1 MINEI
6 AYKKLNVPEHYD
18 IREDGTIFNMKTGKQ
33 ILTENKD
40 RIALFDSY
48 DVYRYAPKV
57 LIATKYVPNPHN
69 YIYIDFIDG
78 DSNNISA
85 SNLKWS
91 PKARTSVY
99 EKILEYF
106 DSIIETSDAG
116 QIEIINTV
124 KKLLKQ

>member
-18 IREDGTIFNMKTGKQ
+18 IREDGTIFNTKTGKQ
-33 ILTENKD
+33 ILTENRS

-69 YIYIDFIDG
+69 YVYINFVDG

-85 SNLKWS
+85 SNLKWIS
-91 PKARTSVY
+91 KPKLSSH

-106 DSIIETSDAG
+106 NSIIETSDAG

-124 KKLLKQ
+124 KKLLEQ